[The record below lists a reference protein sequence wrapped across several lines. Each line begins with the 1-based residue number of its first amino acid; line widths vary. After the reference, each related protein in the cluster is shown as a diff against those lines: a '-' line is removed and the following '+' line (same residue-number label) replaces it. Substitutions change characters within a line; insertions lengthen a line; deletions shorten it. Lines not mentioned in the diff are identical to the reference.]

1 VSDGVIQ
8 YSQRLKQH
16 LEKSLQSAFR
26 QPFLKLTD
34 PPGKKAVEFHIR
46 LDEDLRG
53 GRSTAHEDDG
63 SEPIVMEIITPAGA
77 RSTFWFTFVAAFRQ
91 EQSLTPSLQHASLL
105 IFHEMAGDII
115 PLFRAEWDQVA
126 TACAESKHAQ
136 PHWHFVQRPARIERL
151 VKTFMASSTEVAR
164 DFAPEE
170 KSDLFA
176 DSADCSRI
184 HFAMT
189 SLWEEKAIPP
199 YLKRTFDADEFP
211 KWFANLTRYIA
222 EQVAY
227 TVSHMPGGGTV
238 TEFDPLP
245 DGNL

>member
-1 VSDGVIQ
+1 MIE

-16 LEKSLQSAFR
+16 LEKSLKSAFR

-34 PPGKKAVEFHIR
+34 PPKKAVEFHIR

-77 RSTFWFTFVAAFRQ
+77 HSTFWFTFVAAFRQ
-91 EQSLTPSLQHASLL
+91 EQSMKPSLQHASLL
-105 IFHEMAGDII
+105 IFYEIAGDLV
-115 PLFRAEWDQVA
+115 PLFRAEWDRVA
-126 TACAESKHAQ
+126 AACVDSRHAQ

-151 VKTFMASSTEVAR
+151 VKTFMASSAEVAR
-164 DFAPEE
+164 EFVPEE

-176 DSADCSRI
+176 DSADCSRF

-199 YLKRTFDADEFP
+199 NMKQTFDAEGFP
-211 KWFANLTRYIA
+211 KWFENLTQYIA

-227 TVSHMPGGGTV
+227 TVSHMRGGGTV
-238 TEFDPLP
+238 AEFRSV
-245 DGNL
+245 N

>member
-1 VSDGVIQ
+1 VIQ
-8 YSQRLKQH
+8 YSQRLRQH

-26 QPFLKLTD
+26 QPFLRLKG

-53 GRSTAHEDDG
+53 GRSTAREDDG

-77 RSTFWFTFVAAFRQ
+77 HSTFWFTFVAAFRQ
-91 EQSLTPSLQHASLL
+91 ERSVTASLQHASLL
-105 IFHEMAGDII
+105 IFHEIAGDLV

-126 TACAESKHAQ
+126 AVCAESRHAQ

-151 VKTFMASSTEVAR
+151 VKSFMASSAEVVR
-164 DFAPEE
+164 EFAPEKE
-170 KSDLFA
+170 SDLFA
-176 DSADCSRI
+176 ETADCSRF

-199 YLKRTFDADEFP
+199 YLKRTFDTDEFP
-211 KWFANLTRYIA
+211 KWFANLTQYIA

-227 TVSHMPGGGTV
+227 TVSHMPGGGLV
-238 TEFDPLP
+238 TEFRSV
-245 DGNL
+245 N